1 MHWWEWTNERTNK
14 WTRLSMFFSIGSRSL
29 SICSTVA
36 VFVFGPF
43 WYWFVLN
50 SISWNTIEQT
60 VCSLSLSS
68 ISLFSSFPCE
78 SVIFCG
84 KPLLTFNWEPKHLH
98 FFPFSLC
105 VLRSRREFHV
115 KKNYSKFIFMDI
127 CELVCICLG
136 FCVNVV
142 KNPFLMSVV
151 HKLLITA

>member
-84 KPLLTFNWEPKHLH
+84 KPLLTFNWEPKHLQ
-98 FFPFSLC
+98 FFSFFAVCPPLSEGVSCKKELFQVYFHGYLWISLHLSWFLC
-105 VLRSRREFHV
+105 ECCEKSVLNVSR
-115 KKNYSKFIFMDI
+115 
-127 CELVCICLG
+127 
-136 FCVNVV
+136 
-142 KNPFLMSVV
+142 
-151 HKLLITA
+151 A